1 METNNNNQQSAISKI
16 IEWYKSRSKGVK
28 ICIWVGLAVILIQIF
43 DPKAGFKSS
52 NASSSSSS
60 SDDMATCCSC
70 SGSGKAKNAMG
81 TCMVCGGSGK
91 LSVYSTFY
99 RANCK

>member
-1 METNNNNQQSAISKI
+1 
-16 IEWYKSRSKGVK
+16 
-28 ICIWVGLAVILIQIF
+28 
-43 DPKAGFKSS
+43 
-52 NASSSSSS
+52 
-60 SDDMATCCSC
+60 MATCCSC